1 MVTIRVPTK
10 NKVTL
15 KSFLPS
21 RQRGIPMRMST
32 APHNQEYFCI
42 QVQRAL
48 REYTEQLSLDVWV
61 VVKEQV

>member
-1 MVTIRVPTK
+1 MRRIRVVVKRVPIR

-15 KSFLPS
+15 KSFLPR
-21 RQRGIPMRMST
+21 RQRGIPMRIST

-48 REYTEQLSLDVWV
+48 REYTEQLSLDS
-61 VVKEQV
+61 